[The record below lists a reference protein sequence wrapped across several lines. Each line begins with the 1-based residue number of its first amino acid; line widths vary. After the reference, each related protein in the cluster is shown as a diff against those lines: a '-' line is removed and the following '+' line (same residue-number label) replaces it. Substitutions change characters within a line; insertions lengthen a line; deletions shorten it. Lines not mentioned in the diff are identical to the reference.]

1 MIQFTFAN
9 LYKSMLE
16 AYKTE
21 TSNEGVQFRVNWV
34 SNLLTLQ
41 SRLNSNN
48 WTPNPY
54 RYFTIYKPKE
64 RSISQAHFEDRVV
77 HHAYIDIIKNYYLL
91 IFSPNSYA
99 SLPNKGVHRARGK
112 AYELRNKYQYFLKT
126 DIKHYFESINHQTLK
141 KILINHINDSTLNY
155 LENVIIDNTISKEKG
170 LPIGNLTSQFW
181 ANIYLNELDNFI
193 TSNHLEF
200 VRYMDDTIIF
210 SNNKKTL
217 KNFLPRLRNFL
228 LLTLKLELKE
238 HVTLLSNQYL
248 PFCGTLFNINDHH
261 LRRENKVRYN
271 KDFKSRLQN
280 YILGSTEEFRFSSQL
295 STNNSIF
302 NRLIVV

>member
-1 MIQFTFAN
+1 
-9 LYKSMLE
+9 MLE
-16 AYKTE
+16 AYETE

-41 SRLNSNN
+41 SKLNSNN
-48 WTPNPY
+48 WTPNLY
-54 RYFTIYKPKE
+54 RYFTIYEPKE
-64 RSISQAHFEDRVV
+64 RLISQAHFEDRVV
-77 HHAYIDIIKNYYLL
+77 HHAYINIIKNYYLS

-112 AYELRNKYQYFLKT
+112 AYELRNKYRYFLKT
-126 DIKHYFESINHQTLK
+126 DIKHYFENINHQTLK

-228 LLTLKLELKE
+228 LLTLRLELKE
-238 HVTLLSNQYL
+238 HVTLLSNQHL
-248 PFCGTLFNINDHH
+248 PFCGTLLNINDYH

-271 KDFKSRLQN
+271 KDFKPRLQN
-280 YILGSTEEFRFSSQL
+280 YILGSTEEFRFLSQL